1 MIKLTIDPHISHQV
15 MTFDQEIVTIGSGAA
30 SPQADLSLIDP
41 ELQPIH
47 IKIIKKG
54 ERYTLVNFAQD
65 PFATLNDLPFGKRTI
80 QSKDVI
86 KIGQHTIFF
95 EISSAIE
102 KQSENPTEDFLP
114 QNSPGTSFDDSV
126 SYEVS
131 RHDDTTP
138 LSHPSSSVFSEQPI
152 IKELELPE
160 PLEIYDDLAK
170 NLESAHDVEQK
181 IEESLVKNSPN
192 HTESSPSSS
201 ISKSTL
207 TPPIKKTPIEF
218 QVGEFD
224 DESENWTTDKNDVNI
239 SEPDEV
245 SHLINWKLIGTILIS
260 FLFVSSLVAG
270 ALYFN
275 MSARNEDE
283 ELRAAEGV
291 ADVAMALKYAQVHHI
306 KPHKKNWSDPEFI
319 KISLAQV
326 IPHDYPSLTKINH
339 HGHLNNTAYSL
350 RVYTSTDFSQFLV
363 IAQPAPSLLQWL
375 IPKTAIV
382 IDSKLMQLRK
392 VADMKTLNRLL
403 VNSNN
408 LDNSNAVEVT
418 NLVKNGELIPLETL
432 AQKRKSQDFSPPR
445 ALTLLRPGAE
455 NYIYNA
461 PRYYQLGETIIRR
474 AISLMET
481 PGSVYELSRLKQ
493 EMSLLSKMSD
503 MVLYSSDGIELTLEA
518 QKAVATFVSNASFL
532 TAYLK
537 FNPDGLIVS
546 SHLIIDDEGSH
557 HALTDTSIKPV
568 APVENYGEEV
578 AQAEPQESTLV
589 PEAPVHPLL
598 TKLVELKKQRE
609 KSLVPIKNQIVAALD
624 HDMDHPEETLFG
636 EISALMDQYKEIHHK
651 LRKEIQTSIHQLS
664 DDYKL
669 MPLEEFIDYLD
680 KAGLSDIRLVESHD
694 QKEKVDQALQRIPTC
709 ENFVD
714 LDQSFVDISR
724 VLTIKN
730 SSNLK
735 ELLSH
740 QKMIRNAVI
749 AHLNKLLLSSHP
761 IAIEDK
767 AHQQHALKHIL
778 KLCCLDSPEEEQYY
792 INEFNTHFLNH

>member
-15 MTFDQEIVTIGSGAA
+15 RTFDQEIVTIGSGTV
-30 SPQADLSLIDP
+30 SSQADLSLSDP

-54 ERYTLVNFAQD
+54 DRFTLVNFAQD
-65 PFATLNDLPFGKRTI
+65 PFATLNDLPFGKRTL

-86 KIGQHTIFF
+86 KIGLHTIVF
-95 EISSAIE
+95 EISAII
-102 KQSENPTEDFLP
+102 ENPSKNQNEDFHIQSAPLTP
-114 QNSPGTSFDDSV
+114 VLYEDSG
-126 SYEVS
+126 
-131 RHDDTTP
+131 HDDP
-138 LSHPSSSVFSEQPI
+138 PFPHSSPALSSEQPI
-152 IKELELPE
+152 TENLQALGTM
-160 PLEIYDDLAK
+160 EIDEDLA
-170 NLESAHDVEQK
+170 NDLESNLNAKSQNEDPPLKTSRDVA
-181 IEESLVKNSPN
+181 ESPPSPIS
-192 HTESSPSSS
+192 TPL
-201 ISKSTL
+201 SKSTSSSPL
-207 TPPIKKTPIEF
+207 KKTPIEF

-224 DESENWTTDKNDVNI
+224 DESENWTTDKNDI
-239 SEPDEV
+239 SLKESSEV
-245 SHLINWKLIGTILIS
+245 THLINWKLIGTIIVS
-260 FLFVSSLVAG
+260 FLFVLSLVAG

-319 KISLAQV
+319 KTSLAQV

-339 HGHLNNTAYSL
+339 NGHLNNTAYSL

-481 PGSVYELSRLKQ
+481 PGSAYELSRLKQ

-557 HALTDTSIKPV
+557 HALTDTSTKPI
-568 APVENYGEEV
+568 APAENYGEEV
-578 AQAEPQESTLV
+578 AQAEPQETALA
-589 PEAPVHPLL
+589 PEPPLHPLL
-598 TKLVELKKQRE
+598 AKLVELKKFRE
-609 KSLVPIKNQIVAALD
+609 KSLQPIKNQIVAALD
-624 HDMDHPEETLFG
+624 NDMVHPAETLHRQ
-636 EISALMDQYKEIHHK
+636 ISKLLDQYKEINQNLK
-651 LRKEIQTSIHQLS
+651 KEIQASIHQLS

-680 KAGLSDIRLVESHD
+680 KAGLSDIRLGENHD
-694 QKEKVDQALQRIPTC
+694 QKEKVDQALQRISNSV
-709 ENFVD
+709 NFVD
-714 LDQSFVDISR
+714 LDHSFAEISR

-740 QKMIRNAVI
+740 QKMIRSAVI

-761 IAIEDK
+761 IAIEDQS
-767 AHQQHALKHIL
+767 HQQHALKHIL
-778 KLCCLDSPEEEQYY
+778 KLCCMDSPDEEQYY
-792 INEFNTHFLNH
+792 INEFNSHFFNH

>member
-1 MIKLTIDPHISHQV
+1 MIKLIIDPHTSHQV
-15 MTFDQEIVTIGSGAA
+15 RTFDQEIVTIGSGTL
-30 SPQADLSLIDP
+30 SPQADLLLHDP
-41 ELQPIH
+41 ELKPIH
-47 IKIIKKG
+47 VKIIKKG
-54 ERYTLVNFAQD
+54 DRFTLVNFAQD

-86 KIGQHTIFF
+86 KIGQHTLVF
-95 EISSAIE
+95 EISSTADNP
-102 KQSENPTEDFLP
+102 SENQNEDFHI
-114 QNSPGTSFDDSV
+114 QNTPLKPAV
-126 SYEVS
+126 YEVS
-131 RHDDTTP
+131 GYDDPLFHDPSPALPIEKPIAENLQAQDTMVIDEDLAKDVESNQNTHMEIEDSSLKTSPNFAKSPPSLSSTP
-138 LSHPSSSVFSEQPI
+138 LS
-152 IKELELPE
+152 K
-160 PLEIYDDLAK
+160 
-170 NLESAHDVEQK
+170 
-181 IEESLVKNSPN
+181 
-192 HTESSPSSS
+192 SPSSFN
-201 ISKSTL
+201 L
-207 TPPIKKTPIEF
+207 KKTPIEF

-224 DESENWTTDKNDVNI
+224 DESENWTTDKNDI
-239 SEPDEV
+239 SLTESSEV
-245 SHLINWKLIGTILIS
+245 SHLINWKLIGTIIIS
-260 FLFVSSLVAG
+260 FLFVLSLVAG

-319 KISLAQV
+319 KTSLAQV

-481 PGSVYELSRLKQ
+481 PGSAYELSRLKQ

-557 HALTDTSIKPV
+557 HALTDTSTKPIV
-568 APVENYGEEV
+568 PVENYGEEV
-578 AQAEPQESTLV
+578 AQAEPQENVLV

-598 TKLVELKKQRE
+598 AKLVELKKQRE
-609 KSLVPIKNQIVAALD
+609 KTLAPIKNQIIAALD
-624 HDMDHPEETLFG
+624 LDLNHPAETLYR
-636 EISALMDQYKEIHHK
+636 EISALIDQHKALHHK
-651 LRKEIQTSIHQLS
+651 LKKEIQASIHQLS

-680 KAGLSDIRLVESHD
+680 KAGLSDIKLGENHD
-694 QKEKVDQALQRIPTC
+694 QKEKVDQALQRISTSV
-709 ENFVD
+709 NFVD
-714 LDQSFVDISR
+714 LDHSFVEISR

-740 QKMIRNAVI
+740 QKMIRSAVI

-767 AHQQHALKHIL
+767 ANQQHALKHLL
-778 KLCCLDSPEEEQYY
+778 KLCCMDSPEEEQYY
-792 INEFNTHFLNH
+792 INEFNTHFFNH